1 MMTSH
6 ASQRQSPT
14 LGPTPV
20 VPHKLPPNGGA
31 LQPPLSASHFLP
43 VNVPLDVLS
52 QICEHYASETAAA
65 YTAFGTAAA
74 YTAFG
79 FVPGEAPGVAGD
91 VEEMEPND
99 DHW

>member
-1 MMTSH
+1 MMTAH

-65 YTAFGTAAA
+65 YA
-74 YTAFG
+74 AFG

-99 DHW
+99 DNW

>member
-1 MMTSH
+1 
-6 ASQRQSPT
+6 
-14 LGPTPV
+14 
-20 VPHKLPPNGGA
+20 
-31 LQPPLSASHFLP
+31 

-65 YTAFGTAAA
+65 YA
-74 YTAFG
+74 AFG

-99 DHW
+99 DNW